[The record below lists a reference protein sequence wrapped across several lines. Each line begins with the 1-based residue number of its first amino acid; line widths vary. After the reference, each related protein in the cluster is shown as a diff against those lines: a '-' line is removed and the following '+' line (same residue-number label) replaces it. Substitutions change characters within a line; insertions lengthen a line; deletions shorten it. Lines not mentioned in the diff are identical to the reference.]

1 VFDGHVPLAKVGEH
15 EHEAGLEAM
24 VAREFLPDDVEV
36 HHAARVVDHVH
47 GPPSRIL
54 SAIYGA

>member
-1 VFDGHVPLAKVGEH
+1 
-15 EHEAGLEAM
+15 LEAM

>member
-1 VFDGHVPLAKVGEH
+1 MKVKEQGEVVLLL
-15 EHEAGLEAM
+15 EGVDEEEAM
-24 VAREFLPDDVEV
+24 VARELLPDDVEV